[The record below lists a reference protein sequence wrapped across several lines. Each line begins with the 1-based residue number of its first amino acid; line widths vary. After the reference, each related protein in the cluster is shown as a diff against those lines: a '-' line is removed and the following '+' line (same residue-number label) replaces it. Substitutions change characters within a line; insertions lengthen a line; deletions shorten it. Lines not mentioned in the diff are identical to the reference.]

1 MSSASAANASSAK
14 PKSKSRV
21 SELFFSKRRPRLRG
35 IPVEWERPEGEEA
48 FAKFIDQEGFVSTK
62 FWTADDITQYPIIW
76 QDLEDL
82 EEHLLPTFF
91 QFSQKSKYYQNQFYL
106 YQWIFIIGAFST
118 TVLGALA
125 SIYYVSDP
133 LAEPGRQAIQQMFSW
148 LTAIVGAVTAFITAL
163 SNRGEPQKRWGK
175 TRRLAEE
182 LRMTYFQYL
191 SHLPPFDK
199 PDRVQKLR
207 ETVINIRVKE
217 QENV

>member
-1 MSSASAANASSAK
+1 MSTASAANANPAK
-14 PKSKSRV
+14 PKSRSRL
-21 SELFFSKRRPRLRG
+21 SELFFIKRRPRRG
-35 IPVEWERPEGEEA
+35 ISLDWDKPDDPVEYN
-48 FAKFIDQEGFVSTK
+48 KMIDQEGFVSTQ
-62 FWTADDITQYPIIW
+62 FWKEDDITQYPIIW

-91 QFSQKSKYYQNQFYL
+91 QFSQKSKYYQNNFYM
-106 YQWIFIIGAFST
+106 YQWIFIIGAFAT

-125 SIYYVSDP
+125 SINYVAGD
-133 LAEPGRQAIQQMFSW
+133 AGVDDGRYALQQFFSGM
-148 LTAIVGAVTAFITAL
+148 TAVVGAITAFTTAL
-163 SNRGEPQKRWGK
+163 SNRREPQKRWGK